1 MKRFALSG
9 AGLATAALAGV
20 ATTAS
25 ADMTI
30 EIDNTFAGASFSFF
44 SVSGSLSSISIT
56 GVMTSSGAS
65 WTWANDLTVLALD
78 ASSSV
83 AVQFGGYSSFG
94 AYAAAGSYSGSSSS
108 PGTQIGGGMS
118 MSPVAVTTI
127 AIGNGYAGGGPTSW
141 VATITLGGVNA
152 VPAPGALALLGV
164 AGIAGRRRRA

>member
-9 AGLATAALAGV
+9 AGLAAVALAG
-20 ATTAS
+20 ASTTAS

-30 EIDNTFAGASFSFF
+30 EIDNTFAGGSFSFF
-44 SVSGSLSSISIT
+44 SVSGSLSSITIS

-65 WTWANDLTVLALD
+65 WTWANDLAVIALD

-83 AVQFGGYSSFG
+83 AVQFGGYSNWG
-94 AYAAAGSYSGSSSS
+94 AYHATGSYSGSSSS
-108 PGTQIGGGMS
+108 AGTSIGGSMS
-118 MSPVAVTTI
+118 MSPIAVSTI
-127 AIGNGYAGGGPTSW
+127 AIGNGYGSGGPTSW